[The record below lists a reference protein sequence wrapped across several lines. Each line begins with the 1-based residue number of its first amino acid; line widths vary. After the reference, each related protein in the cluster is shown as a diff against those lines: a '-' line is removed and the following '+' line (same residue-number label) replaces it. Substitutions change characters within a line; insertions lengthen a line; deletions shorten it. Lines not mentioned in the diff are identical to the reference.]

1 MEDTNT
7 EVQDSLDNLLTVED
21 FGQMVGQS
29 IAVRIKNNP
38 IEAAISL
45 RKSGLIDDTEYKDMI
60 IHIRETEI
68 AEDFD

>member
-1 MEDTNT
+1 MEDTNDDIK
-7 EVQDSLDNLLTVED
+7 DSLDNLLTAED
-21 FGQMVGQS
+21 FGQMMAQRMV
-29 IAVRIKNNP
+29 VRIMNNP

-45 RKSGLIDDTEYKDMI
+45 RKNGLINDTEYKEMI